1 MSASATA
8 PAGDAGQPAPKRK
21 GKLLLIIASLVLLAL
36 AVAVAAL
43 LWIKKQ
49 QAMEEYDELDEAV
62 QATQKVDPKHPPVYL
77 ELDSMVVNLA
87 DPGGSRFAQ
96 LGITLKLKDE
106 STAAAIKSRMPSIRN
121 GILLQI
127 SQRTANEL
135 LSLEG
140 KQRLNRDIVREISTE
155 MGYRLDGEAT
165 SVEAARARRQ
175 THPVQEVL
183 FSSFLVQ

>member
-1 MSASATA
+1 
-8 PAGDAGQPAPKRK
+8 
-21 GKLLLIIASLVLLAL
+21 
-36 AVAVAAL
+36 
-43 LWIKKQ
+43 
-49 QAMEEYDELDEAV
+49 
-62 QATQKVDPKHPPVYL
+62 
-77 ELDSMVVNLA
+77 
-87 DPGGSRFAQ
+87 
-96 LGITLKLKDE
+96 
-106 STAAAIKSRMPSIRN
+106 MPSIRN

>member
-96 LGITLKLKDE
+96 LGITL
-106 STAAAIKSRMPSIRN
+106 
-121 GILLQI
+121 
-127 SQRTANEL
+127 
-135 LSLEG
+135 
-140 KQRLNRDIVREISTE
+140 
-155 MGYRLDGEAT
+155 
-165 SVEAARARRQ
+165 
-175 THPVQEVL
+175 
-183 FSSFLVQ
+183 